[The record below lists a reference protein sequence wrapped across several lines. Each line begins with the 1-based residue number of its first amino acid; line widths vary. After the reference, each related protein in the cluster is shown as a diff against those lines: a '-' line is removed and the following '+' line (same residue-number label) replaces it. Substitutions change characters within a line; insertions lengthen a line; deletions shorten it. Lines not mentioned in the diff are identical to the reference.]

1 MALIRLRQRPN
12 EHPQLPLRLFVNYPV
27 TPMPELPEVET
38 TLRGVR
44 PHLEGQRIVQVTVR
58 NPQLRQPIP
67 PEFAAQVSGQTIG
80 ALSRRAKYI
89 LIALERGCLLV
100 HLGMTGSLRITTAA
114 TPLRPHD
121 HLELALG
128 SGQRLRFHDPRRFG
142 LVLWLALTPEEA
154 LINHPLL
161 CHLGVEPFAVEFSG
175 EHLHALSQR
184 RRVPIKTF
192 LMDGAAVVGVGN
204 IYANESLFLA
214 GIHPAHPCNRLNAED
229 YQRLAAV
236 IPPLLQASIAQ
247 GGTTVKDFVREDG
260 QPGYFAQ
267 TLRVYGRCGQPC
279 RVCGTVVRELTIGQR
294 ASFFCPQ
301 CQPV

>member
-1 MALIRLRQRPN
+1 
-12 EHPQLPLRLFVNYPV
+12 
-27 TPMPELPEVET
+27 MPELPEVET

-44 PHLEGQRIVQVTVR
+44 PHLDGQRIVQVTVR
-58 NPQLRQPIP
+58 NPHLRQPVP
-67 PEFAAQVSGQTIG
+67 PDFAAQVSGQTIT

-100 HLGMTGSLRITTAA
+100 HLGMTGSLRIVTAD

-142 LVLWLALTPEEA
+142 LFLWLPEAPELALTS
-154 LINHPLL
+154 HPLL
-161 CHLGVEPFAVEFSG
+161 RRLGLEPFAAAFSAA
-175 EHLHALSQR
+175 HLHALSQR
-184 RRVPIKTF
+184 RRVPSKIF

-204 IYANESLFLA
+204 IYASETLFLT
-214 GIHPAHPCNRLNAED
+214 GIHPARPCHQLHWD
-229 YQRLAAV
+229 DCQRLATV
-236 IPPLLQASIAQ
+236 IPAVLQAAIAQ

-267 TLRVYGRCGQPC
+267 SLRVYGRSGQPC
-279 RVCGTVVRELTIGQR
+279 RVCGTVVEELRIGQR
-294 ASFFCPQ
+294 ASFFCPR
-301 CQPV
+301 CQSF